1 MNRRS
6 HAHGYSLRDL
16 QSLLGVSRRVLSSLI
31 EAGFIAPSRGRR
43 NELRFSFRDVVL
55 LRTAFQLQ
63 SARIPSRRILHAL
76 SRLKAEMPEEVPLSG
91 VRLSAVGDAITVRTG
106 HTQWDANSGQ
116 MLLDFGEAQTRGGV
130 TFLDSAPANLKA
142 REKQAAD
149 WYTLAEQLHESDP
162 EGAEKAYRKALE
174 LSPEPHYHA
183 YANLGALLARDDN
196 RCADALA
203 VFEAAIEHFED
214 AELLHYNRAVLL
226 EHLNQLEEA
235 AKSYLRCIELN
246 PDNDEPVFNRAVILE
261 ELGRQDEAAQAYVH
275 CLRLNPAHEE
285 APRHLAQLIDRLG
298 TDTKSVIRHLSALRR
313 STV

>member
-1 MNRRS
+1 VTRRS
-6 HAHGYSLRDL
+6 PAHGYSLRDL

-55 LRTAFQLQ
+55 LRTAVRLQ

-76 SRLKAEMPEEVPLSG
+76 SRLRGEIPEEAPLSG
-91 VRLSAVGDAITVRTG
+91 VRLNTVGDAITVRTG
-106 HTQWDANSGQ
+106 ATQWDANSGQ
-116 MLLDFGEAQTRGGV
+116 MLLDFGDDETRGGV
-130 TFLDSAPANLKA
+130 TFLDSAPASLKA

-149 WYTLAEQLHESDP
+149 WYALAEQLQETDV

-174 LSPEPHYHA
+174 LSPEPNFHA

-203 VFEAAIEHFED
+203 VFDAALEHFADE
-214 AELLHYNRAVLL
+214 ELLHYNRAVLL
-226 EHLNQLEEA
+226 EHMDQLEA
-235 AKSYLRCIELN
+235 AANSYLRCIELN
-246 PDNDEPVFNRAVILE
+246 PHTEEPVYYRAVILE
-261 ELGRQDEAAQAYVH
+261 ELGRADEAVQTYIQ
-275 CLRLNPAHEE
+275 CLQLNPAHAE
-285 APRHLAQLIDRLG
+285 ALQHLERLIARPGVDLQ
-298 TDTKSVIRHLSALRR
+298 SVIRHLSALRR